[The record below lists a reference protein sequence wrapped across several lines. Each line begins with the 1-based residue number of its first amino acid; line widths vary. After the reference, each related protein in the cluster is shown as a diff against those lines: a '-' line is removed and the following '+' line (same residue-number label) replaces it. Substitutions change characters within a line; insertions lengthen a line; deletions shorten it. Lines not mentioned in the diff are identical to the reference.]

1 MNGHG
6 QSDISQVFTNMGR
19 TGFFVYQTGT
29 CCKEALSLLDRILNS
44 KNIIHKT
51 LDESVLR
58 SKILSQNIAN
68 VDTPGYQRKEVTF
81 LEELERMMKKD
92 NFDRK
97 DVANIKVKVV
107 EDNQPLSY
115 RLDGNNVDIESEM
128 SQMAQNQIRYEALI
142 QLAGF
147 NSIKSVLERQIR

>member
-1 MNGHG
+1 M
-6 QSDISQVFTNMGR
+6 
-19 TGFFVYQTGT
+19 
-29 CCKEALSLLDRILNS
+29 LDRILNS

-147 NSIKSVLERQIR
+147 NSIKSVLER